1 MNGGGDVFGALSWG
15 LRRYAWVVLIFVV
28 GIGVLVP
35 VLQARADTV
44 YEAEALVALKD
55 VPSGQDTGQPPNY
68 TFLPKYAT
76 DVFRSGEVADSVR
89 LILGLGAT
97 AAVVPERADLV
108 AAQDNPAFRVVGR
121 GATPEDA
128 MLAANTAAATF
139 SVQMTSGPFG
149 TFPVK
154 SLADTPK
161 PVAALGGDYV
171 AIAIGIIAG
180 AIAGIGAVALLLVI
194 RHPVVDA
201 VSAQDV
207 TGAPVM
213 GRVGIPTGRSRV
225 DEQDVTGIAP
235 LCRRLLE
242 SSADVILLA
251 SPTKRTNQRHK
262 LAWALSS
269 VLGKIRRTRLVSG
282 GRTTPPAPSRRQDG
296 HPVDLRAVA
305 QDDPRDDLVV
315 IDGPSLDQVAGRG
328 PHALT
333 LLLVPEGIGAGAL
346 RGIAEQYLDGG
357 PTGLVL
363 VRPTKR
369 RPFSRH
375 AKAEPNPEPMRVGRS
390 SQQPRTGDGQEPVD
404 DSEDRDEPKSQAT
417 ATVRAR

>member
-1 MNGGGDVFGALSWG
+1 MFGALSWG
-15 LRRYAWVVLIFVV
+15 LRRYAWLVLLFVA

-35 VLQARADTV
+35 VMEARAAPV
-44 YEAEALVALKD
+44 YEAKAVVAVKGALEL
-55 VPSGQDTGQPPNY
+55 PNLDS
-68 TFLPKYAT
+68 LPKT
-76 DVFRSGEVADSVR
+76 GDLVFRSGAVADSVR
-89 LILGLGAT
+89 FALELPPSAAVTPSKVELVAGQDIYGFEIIGRSTDAET
-97 AAVVPERADLV
+97 AATTADV
-108 AAQDNPAFRVVGR
+108 AAAAFVIELNELVVGEFFIQNSA
-121 GATPEDA
+121 GVPT
-128 MLAANTAAATF
+128 N
-139 SVQMTSGPFG
+139 SVQP
-149 TFPVK
+149 
-154 SLADTPK
+154 
-161 PVAALGGDYV
+161 LGGDYV

-201 VSAQDV
+201 ASAEDV

-282 GRTTPPAPSRRQDG
+282 GRTTPPTSGRRQDG

-315 IDGPSLDQVAGRG
+315 IDGPSLDQVAGRS

-346 RGIAEQYLDGG
+346 REIAEQYLDGG

-375 AKAEPNPEPMRVGRS
+375 AKAEPNSEPMRVGRS